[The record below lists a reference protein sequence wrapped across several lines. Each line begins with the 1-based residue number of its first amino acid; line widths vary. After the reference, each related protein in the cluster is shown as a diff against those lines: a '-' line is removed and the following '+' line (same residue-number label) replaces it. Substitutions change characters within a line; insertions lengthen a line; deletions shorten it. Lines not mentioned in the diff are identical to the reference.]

1 MEEHGSLQEGEQ
13 SGDVDDDDDDDD
25 EDNDDQVT
33 LSGMENNLSEVIHRK
48 ASDQGESCFSG

>member
-13 SGDVDDDDDDDD
+13 SDDDDD
-25 EDNDDQVT
+25 EDNDDQGT
-33 LSGMENNLSEVIHRK
+33 LSEMENNLSEVIHRK